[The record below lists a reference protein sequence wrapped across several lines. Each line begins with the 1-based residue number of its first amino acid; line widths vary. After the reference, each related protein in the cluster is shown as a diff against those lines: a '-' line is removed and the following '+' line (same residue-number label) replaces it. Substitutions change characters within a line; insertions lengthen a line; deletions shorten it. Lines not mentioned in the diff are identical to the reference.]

1 MAEKTKKSSP
11 PYATFG
17 SFVSFINK
25 LRETGIPHRI
35 DPSVFGNASGSISY
49 SVIAALKFLGLID
62 EGGSPSGDFTALAS
76 APDEQRPAILK
87 PIIQKG
93 YAGLFKSGMN
103 LANMTAGQF
112 DEYMR
117 TEYDVEGSTVDK
129 IAAFFIAAAKLAE
142 IQLSPHLLNRKMI
155 APSSTSK
162 KSAKQRKRD
171 DTGDGGSG
179 GAVVPPVV
187 PPAGTQHKAL
197 QYQLIDLM
205 AEPDVDDGVKQSIWA
220 LVQYLVAREAKKAAD
235 SAGEDE

>member
-1 MAEKTKKSSP
+1 MADKTKKSSP

-17 SFVSFINK
+17 SFVAFLNK

-49 SVIAALKFLGLID
+49 SVIAALKFLNLID
-62 EGGSPSGDFTALAS
+62 DQGSPSADFTALAS
-76 APDEQRPAILK
+76 ATDDQRPALFK
-87 PIIQKG
+87 PILQKG
-93 YAGLFKSGMN
+93 YAGLFKSGVN

-142 IQLSPHLLNRKMI
+142 IALSPHLANRKPI
-155 APSSTSK
+155 ASSSTSK
-162 KSAKQRKRD
+162 KSAKQRKNAD
-171 DTGDGGSG
+171 AGDG
-179 GAVVPPVV
+179 VPNN
-187 PPAGTQHKAL
+187 PPPPPLPAASQKAL

-205 AEPDVDDGVKQSIWA
+205 AEPGIEDDVKQSIWS
-220 LVQYLVAREAKKAAD
+220 LVQFLMAREAKRAAEKA
-235 SAGEDE
+235 EDNE